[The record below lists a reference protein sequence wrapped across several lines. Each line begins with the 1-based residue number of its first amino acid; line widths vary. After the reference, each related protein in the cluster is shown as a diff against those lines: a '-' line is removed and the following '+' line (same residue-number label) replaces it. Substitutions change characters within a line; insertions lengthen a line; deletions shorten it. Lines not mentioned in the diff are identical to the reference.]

1 MLFNKLKDTQLKS
14 LKYGDDRPG
23 GGVSLEPIIIK
34 PILDANTVGIMPTF
48 SSAAEENKAR
58 ISALLNSTPRG
69 LKFVSSQRGLQ
80 LSNTRLELSTGRI
93 LTPFGEGGGFGTE
106 FAKILNR
113 TVNAVNTIQGLYN
126 RTANQFFKT
135 TELLPY
141 NPDNTITQVGA
152 LQGEHLDRFGLT
164 PYIND
169 NLKYINIARANNSGI
184 NASNNRLAVL
194 RTRFSLGYDSQ
205 GGNGIAAFKAKLK
218 TLLGGTTSL
227 FNTATSVANLFG
239 GNPILNQINNKI
251 NRINR
256 IAAPYL
262 EPLIDQYVGGPGST
276 NGLGVTNIRRFYS
289 TNTDEVINGKA
300 ISTEKFNGIKGRS
313 GGLLNQSKENYIGTT
328 AAYADISGFS
338 LPVQFPSSLVGNV
351 FDELKKQQSKKH
363 PIYGGAEVS
372 TSGTKAQYRYRN
384 AFVKYKN
391 IEDLGFERK
400 PSTPFNYF
408 KDNGRL
414 TNNPEFDRNDAENM
428 SILFQL
434 INPFTAQNL
443 HRIIFP
449 AYISNFKVSSDATWN
464 DISYIG
470 RSENLYVYT
479 KFKRQVAF
487 GFQIPCFNII
497 ELRER
502 HRALGALESSL
513 AGRYGEDGKGTKL
526 GGILTRLYFG
536 NYFKG
541 ETGIINNISYDIPN
555 ESSWDIEEKLA
566 HNINVSVNFTVIG
579 NALPTYTRNGG
590 FFNAIENGA
599 NFFISSE
606 QALIRTGATTDVFNQ
621 NIKNYFSTVERVDL
635 LVEDQGANIPK
646 NANDN
651 ASPSD
656 IPEDLSTPNSNT
668 TGIVNQTQFGL
679 QNQQDASDI
688 IETQI
693 AGNNIRNSFLNY
705 NI

>member
-14 LKYGDDRPG
+14 LKYGDDRPRG
-23 GGVSLEPIIIK
+23 ANSLEPIISK
-34 PILDANTVGIMPTF
+34 PILDGNTIGTIPTF
-48 SSAAEENKAR
+48 NEAAKENQQR
-58 ISALLNSTPRG
+58 IETLLNKTPRG
-69 LKFVSSQRGLQ
+69 LNFVLNQKGLQ
-80 LSNTRLELSTGRI
+80 LSNTRLELSTGLI
-93 LTPFGEGGGFGTE
+93 LNPFGEGGGFGTE
-106 FAKILNR
+106 IARILNR
-113 TVNAVNTIQGLYN
+113 TINAANTAQGLYN
-126 RTANQFFKT
+126 RTANRLFRT

-141 NPDNTITQVGA
+141 NPNNTITQVGA
-152 LQGEHLDRFGLT
+152 RQGEHLDRFGLT

-184 NASNNRLAVL
+184 NSINNRLAGL
-194 RTRFSLGYDSQ
+194 RTKFSLGYDSQ
-205 GGNGIAAFKAKLK
+205 GGNSVAAFKAKLK
-218 TLLGGTTSL
+218 TLLGGITSL
-227 FNTATSVANLFG
+227 SNTATSVANLFG

-256 IAAPYL
+256 IAVPFL
-262 EPLIDQYVGGPGST
+262 EPLVDQYIGGPGST
-276 NGLGVTNIRRFYS
+276 NGVGVTNIRRFDS
-289 TNTDEVINGKA
+289 TNTDATINGKA
-300 ISTEKFNGIKGRS
+300 ISAERFNVIKGRS
-313 GGLLNQSKENYIGTT
+313 GGLLNQSKENYTGTT
-328 AAYADISGFS
+328 AAYANISGVS
-338 LPVQFPSSLVGNV
+338 LPVQFPSSSVGNV
-351 FDELKKQQSKKH
+351 FDELKKQQSKLH
-363 PIYGGAEVS
+363 PIYGGADVS
-372 TSGTKAQYRYRN
+372 RSGTKAQYKYRN
-384 AFVKYKN
+384 AAVKYKN
-391 IEDLGFERK
+391 VEDLGFERK
-400 PSTPFNYF
+400 PLTSFNYF
-408 KDNGRL
+408 KNNGRL
-414 TNNPEFDRNDAENM
+414 AYSPQFDRDDAENM

-434 INPFTAQNL
+434 INPFTAENL

-449 AYISNFKVSSDATWN
+449 AYISNFRVNSDATWN

-479 KFKRQVAF
+479 KFKRQVSF

-513 AGRYGEDGKGTKL
+513 AGRYGEKGDGNKL

-536 NYFKG
+536 NYLKG

-555 ESSWDIEEKLA
+555 ESSWDLDEKLA

-579 NALPTYTRNGG
+579 NALPTYKREGG

-599 NFFISSE
+599 NYFISSE
-606 QALIRTGATTDVFNQ
+606 QALIGTGATTDTFNEK
-621 NIKNYFSTVERVDL
+621 IPNYFSTVERVDSL
-635 LVEDQGANIPK
+635 IVDQGANIPK

-651 ASPSD
+651 IPSLD
-656 IPEDLSTPNSNT
+656 IPADPTTINNN

-693 AGNNIRNSFLNY
+693 AGSNIRNSFFQL
-705 NI
+705 